1 MAQRAE
7 KARQVS
13 IATGLARWFI
23 AQDFEKVRMNLAMMA
38 VTGLASL
45 FVSSGEPA
53 RSRAGSPPG
62 LVNNAHLS
70 GLYERRMR

>member
-1 MAQRAE
+1 
-7 KARQVS
+7 
-13 IATGLARWFI
+13 
-23 AQDFEKVRMNLAMMA
+23 MNLAMMA
-38 VTGLASL
+38 VTGFASL

-53 RSRAGSPPG
+53 RSPAGSPPG